1 MMGMFIEVNK
11 VSREKV
17 RSSDGSKV
25 ENPLERQRKPVASEK
40 WIVQVEGIRIDE
52 IRSYRKW
59 DKNMSQEAYIE
70 GEMTIIYTKSKDQSK
85 APPQILIE
93 ESFESFSSRLKTV
106 KLEMVHG

>member
-1 MMGMFIEVNK
+1 
-11 VSREKV
+11 
-17 RSSDGSKV
+17 
-25 ENPLERQRKPVASEK
+25 
-40 WIVQVEGIRIDE
+40 
-52 IRSYRKW
+52 
-59 DKNMSQEAYIE
+59 MSQEAYIE